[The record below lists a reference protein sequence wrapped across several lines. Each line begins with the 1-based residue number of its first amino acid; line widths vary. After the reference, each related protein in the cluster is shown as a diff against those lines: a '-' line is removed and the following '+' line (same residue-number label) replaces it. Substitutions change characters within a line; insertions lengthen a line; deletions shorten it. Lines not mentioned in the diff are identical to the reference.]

1 MNLIRREK
9 RVSIQTHHPNGTD
22 ADERPWRR
30 RPDVATPNPPPRPD
44 WLARVREPSLAPE
57 QEIVDA
63 HHHLWDRHGF
73 RYLLEEYA
81 DDIGDS
87 GHRVTASVY
96 VQCRTMYRTDGP
108 EAYRS
113 VGEVEFVRG
122 VSAQARSGHYGPTD
136 VAAGIV
142 GYADLLLGADVA
154 PVLEELIEAG
164 GGRFCGVR
172 VPVAAHPDPAVR
184 SNPVPAPEGLM
195 ISAPFIE
202 GAREL
207 ARRGLSLD
215 IWAYQTQLDEVATLA
230 RRVPD
235 LMIVVNH
242 AGGPLGIGPYAARAR
257 DDADAGREPPHRQA
271 WRDGLSRLAER
282 PNVMLKIGG
291 FGMPIMGF
299 GFESG
304 AEPPDSRQLAEAIAS
319 DVDACIERFTPHRC
333 MLESNFP
340 VDKGSISYG
349 VLWNAYHRITAS
361 WSQEERNAV
370 FRDTATRVYRL
381 LAGSRHQ

>member
-1 MNLIRREK
+1 M
-9 RVSIQTHHPNGTD
+9 STQPDTPNDD
-22 ADERPWRR
+22 ADARPWRR
-30 RPDVATPNPPPRPD
+30 RPDVATPNPPPRPE
-44 WLARVREPSLAPE
+44 WLARVREPSLAPA

-63 HHHLWDRHGF
+63 HHHLWDRRGF
-73 RYLLEEYA
+73 RYLLEEFA

-96 VQCRTMYRTDGP
+96 VQCRTMYRAGGP
-108 EAYRS
+108 EAYRP

-122 VSAQARSGHYGPTD
+122 ISAQARSGHYGPTD

-142 GYADLLLGADVA
+142 GHADLLLGADVA
-154 PVLEELIEAG
+154 PVLEALMEAG
-164 GGRFCGVR
+164 GGRFRGVR

-195 ISAPFIE
+195 VSAPFIE

-230 RRVPD
+230 RRVPE
-235 LMIVVNH
+235 LTIVLDH
-242 AGGPLGIGPYAARAR
+242 AGGPLGVGPYAAGN
-257 DDADAGREPPHRQA
+257 DASHEPPHRQA
-271 WRDGLSRLAER
+271 WRDGLARVAER

-299 GFESG
+299 GFGFGFGFASG
-304 AEPPDSRQLAEAIAS
+304 AEPPDSRQLAEAIAP
-319 DVDACIERFTPHRC
+319 DVEACIERFTPQRC

-340 VDKGSISYG
+340 VDKGGVSYG
-349 VLWNAYHRITAS
+349 VLWNAYHRLTAS
-361 WSQEERNAV
+361 WDQEARDAV

-381 LAGSRHQ
+381 PADDPTR